1 MTVPPE
7 GPGQGPDERSGPL
20 PNQSAGTPADSGFG
34 PDTTLTFSAVAPV
47 EPAEAAEGWLAPAD
61 QAAVDALPAG
71 SALLVVQRGP
81 NTGARFL
88 LDADRTTAGRRPESD
103 IFLDDVTVSR
113 KHAEFIRRQGQFV
126 VRDVGSL
133 NGTYVH
139 RDRIDEV
146 VLRPGD
152 EVQIG
157 KYRLVFYP
165 SPRGTG
171 AGAGW

>member
-1 MTVPPE
+1 MGVPPE
-7 GPGQGPDERSGPL
+7 EPRPGGDPGPAEGMQRD
-20 PNQSAGTPADSGFG
+20 DSQFG
-34 PDTTLTFSAVAPV
+34 PETTVSFHAVPAVDPV
-47 EPAEAAEGWLAPAD
+47 EPVEGGLGLTAAD

-81 NTGARFL
+81 NAGARFL

-113 KHAEFIRRQGQFV
+113 KHAEFLRRPGGFS

-133 NGTYVH
+133 NGTYVQ

-146 VLRPGD
+146 ALRPGD

-157 KYRLVFYP
+157 KYRLVYYP
-165 SPRGTG
+165 SARD
-171 AGAGW
+171 AGAGSGG

>member
-7 GPGQGPDERSGPL
+7 GPDERDL
-20 PNQSAGTPADSGFG
+20 AFG
-34 PDTTLTFSAVAPV
+34 PETTMSFNAV
-47 EPAEAAEGWLAPAD
+47 PAADAVDVAEGGLAPAD
-61 QAAVDALPAG
+61 QAAVEALPEG

-88 LDADRTTAGRRPESD
+88 LDAERTTAGRRPESD

-113 KHAEFIRRQGQFV
+113 KHAEFLRRDRQFV

-139 RDRIDEV
+139 RDRIDEA

-165 SPRGTG
+165 SPRDGG